1 MAIFE
6 REYTVNIE
14 NVGSSNLITNRGLLS
29 ILEDIACKHSDTVGF
44 GINDIPVTHYT
55 WVLLFWKVCILKRVS
70 YGTTLKVRTWAKNV
84 NKFYTYR
91 DFEVLDEDNN
101 CICIAT
107 SKWSL
112 INTEKESISR
122 ITDDIIQK
130 YSPDNRSVFD
140 ELEVNRLT
148 DPANY
153 ISKYVYKVQRRDIDV
168 NKHMHN
174 LNYLSLAYEA
184 LPDEIYFSTEFNNI
198 EIMYKKAIKL
208 GDTVKCLYSNTE
220 DVHFITIK
228 SEDENSIHAIIKLY

>member
-6 REYTVNIE
+6 KEYIVGIE
-14 NVGSSNLITNRGLLS
+14 NVGYSNLITNRGLLS
-29 ILEDIACKHSDTVGF
+29 ILEDVACKHSDSVSF
-44 GINDIPVTHYT
+44 GINDIPVTHFT
-55 WVLLFWKVCILKRVS
+55 WVLLYWKVHILKRVI
-70 YGTTLKVRTWAKNV
+70 YGSSIKVRTWAKSA

-91 DFEVLDEDNN
+91 DFEVLDEQGN

-130 YSPDNRSVFD
+130 YQPDDRNVFE
-140 ELEVNRLT
+140 ELEVSKLT
-148 DPANY
+148 EPENY
-153 ISKYVYKVQRRDIDV
+153 SSEYIYHVQRRDIDV

-174 LNYLSLAYEA
+174 LNYLSVSYEA
-184 LPDEIYFSTEFNNI
+184 LPEDVYFSAECNHI

-208 GDTVKCLYSNTE
+208 GDTVKCLYSNI
-220 DVHFITIK
+220 DSSHYITMK
-228 SEDENSIHAIIKLY
+228 SEDNKDLHSIVKLY